1 MGYELDGDGRRRL
14 DEYFGEIGVALHNKK
29 RRESFAVYA
38 HGLLSNLE
46 RKSAE
51 PIAAAA
57 SGHPARCDASHQRL
71 LHFAADSPW
80 RDWDARQVAARHVV
94 AAMSAR
100 EPVTTWIIDDTG
112 FLKQG
117 THSVGVQRQYTGT
130 AGKITN
136 CQIGVTLSVAT
147 RSAHAPI
154 DAELYLPESWASDPL
169 RRKECK
175 VPDEV
180 GFKTK
185 HELALDMIARAVD
198 AGIPGQI
205 LLGDS
210 GYGDSYALRETVRV
224 LGFDYALGIHATT
237 TLWLLDRAGRRRGD
251 AQRAR
256 AVALSLGRK
265 AFRRITWREG
275 TKGKLSSQFALR
287 RVKVA
292 HDDGTDA
299 GAREPLWLLIE
310 WPDGEKEPTKYALT
324 TLPRT
329 MSKKQIVRIVKER
342 WRTEAVYQEMKSEL
356 GLDHFE
362 GRSFRGW
369 HHHVSVVL
377 CCYAFV
383 VGERLRHFPP
393 SEGRQGRGPEIDL
406 AA

>member
-1 MGYELDGDGRRRL
+1 MGYELDVEGRGRL
-14 DEYFGEIGVALHNKK
+14 ESYFAEVGVALNNKR
-29 RRESFAVYA
+29 RRESFAIYA
-38 HGLLSNLE
+38 YGLLSNLE

-51 PIAAAA
+51 PIASAAI
-57 SGHPARCDASHQRL
+57 GHPARCDASHQRL

-80 RDWDARQVAARHVV
+80 SDRDVRCVAAQHVV

-112 FLKQG
+112 FPKQG

-130 AGKITN
+130 SGKISN
-136 CQIGVTLSVAT
+136 CQIGVTLTVAT

-154 DAELYLPESWASDPL
+154 DAELYLPESWANDPL

-175 VPDEV
+175 IPDDV
-180 GFKTK
+180 RFKTK
-185 HELALDMIARAVD
+185 HELALDMITRAVD
-198 AGIPGQI
+198 AGIPGEI
-205 LLGDS
+205 LLADS
-210 GYGDSYALRETVRV
+210 AYGDSCDFRSTVRV
-224 LGFDYALGIHATT
+224 LGLDYALGIHATT
-237 TLWLLDRAGRRRGD
+237 TMWLLDRASRRRGD
-251 AQRAR
+251 AQTAR
-256 AVALSLGRK
+256 SLALSLGRG

-275 TKGKLSSQFALR
+275 TKAKLRSRFALR
-287 RVKVA
+287 RVKTA
-292 HDDGTDA
+292 HDDGIDA
-299 GAREPLWLLIE
+299 SNREPLWLLIE

-342 WRTEAVYQEMKSEL
+342 WRTEAAYEEMKGEL

-383 VGERLRHFPP
+383 IGERLRHFPP
-393 SEGRQGRGPEIDL
+393 ARGRQGRGHEITL

>member
-14 DEYFGEIGVALHNKK
+14 DEYFGEIGVALHNKR

-38 HGLLSNLE
+38 YGLLSNLE

-57 SGHPARCDASHQRL
+57 SGHPGRCDAFHQRL

-80 RDWDARQVAARHVV
+80 CDRDVRRVAARYVV

-117 THSVGVQRQYTGT
+117 RHSVGVQRQYTGT

-136 CQIGVTLSVAT
+136 CQVGVTLSVAT

-154 DAELYLPESWASDPL
+154 DAELYLPESWANAPL
-169 RRKECK
+169 RREECK
-175 VPDEV
+175 IPEEV
-180 GFKTK
+180 RFKTK
-185 HELALDMIARAVD
+185 HEQAIDMVVRAVED
-198 AGIPGQI
+198 GVPGQI

-210 GYGDSYALRETVRV
+210 GYGDSHALRETVRAF
-224 LGFDYALGIHATT
+224 GFDYALGIHATT
-237 TLWLLDRAGRRRGD
+237 SLWMLDGAGRRRGH
-251 AQRAR
+251 AQSAR
-256 AVALSLGRK
+256 EVAISLGRG
-265 AFRRITWREG
+265 AFRRITWRQA
-275 TKGKLSSQFALR
+275 TKSKLSSRFAFR
-287 RVKVA
+287 RAKVA

-299 GAREPLWLLIE
+299 AAREPLWLLVE

-393 SEGRQGRGPEIDL
+393 SQGRQGAGPENIL

>member
-1 MGYELDGDGRRRL
+1 ME
-14 DEYFGEIGVALHNKK
+14 EYFAEIGVALNNKR

-80 RDWDARQVAARHVV
+80 SDHAVRCVAARHVV
-94 AAMSAR
+94 SAMSAR
-100 EPVTTWIIDDTG
+100 EPVTSWIIDDTG
-112 FLKQG
+112 FPKQG

-154 DAELYLPESWASDPL
+154 DAELYLPESWANDPV

-175 VPDEV
+175 VPDHV
-180 GFKTK
+180 CFKTK
-185 HELALDMIARAVD
+185 HELALDMITRAVD
-198 AGIPGQI
+198 AKIPGRI
-205 LLGDS
+205 LLADS
-210 GYGDSYALRETVRV
+210 GYGDSCDFRNTVRV

-237 TLWLLDRAGRRRGD
+237 TMWLLDRANRRRGE
-251 AQRAR
+251 AETAR
-256 AVALSLGRK
+256 AIALALGDG

-275 TKGKLSSQFALR
+275 TKTKLSSRFALR
-287 RVKVA
+287 RVKTA

-299 GAREPLWLLIE
+299 SAREPLWLLIE
-310 WPDGEKEPTKYALT
+310 WPAGEKEPTKYALT

-329 MSKKQIVRIVKER
+329 MSKKQIVRTVKER
-342 WRTEAVYQEMKSEL
+342 WRTEAAYQEMKGEL

-393 SEGRQGRGPEIDL
+393 AQGRQGRGPEIGV

>member
-1 MGYELDGDGRRRL
+1 MGYELDGEGRSRL
-14 DEYFGEIGVALHNKK
+14 DGYFAEIGVALSNKK
-29 RRESFAVYA
+29 RRESFAIYA

-57 SGHPARCDASHQRL
+57 SGDPTTCDAAHQRL

-80 RDWDARQVAARHVV
+80 SDRDVRCVAARNVV
-94 AAMSAR
+94 EAMSAR
-100 EPVTTWIIDDTG
+100 EPVTTWIVDDTG
-112 FLKQG
+112 FPKQG

-154 DAELYLPESWASDPL
+154 DAELYLPESWANDPV
-169 RRKECK
+169 RRHECK
-175 VPDEV
+175 IPDDV
-180 GFKTK
+180 HFKTK
-185 HELALDMIARAVD
+185 HELALDMIARAVE
-198 AGIPGQI
+198 AGIPGRI

-210 GYGDSYALRETVRV
+210 GYGDSCEFRNSVRA

-237 TLWLLDRAGRRRGD
+237 KMWPLDRAERRRGE
-251 AQRAR
+251 AQTAR
-256 AVALSLGRK
+256 AIAASLGHG
-265 AFRRITWREG
+265 AVRRITWREG
-275 TKGKLSSQFALR
+275 SNGKLSSRFALR

-292 HDDGTDA
+292 HDDGSEPA
-299 GAREPLWLLIE
+299 AREPLWLLIE
-310 WPDGEKEPTKYALT
+310 WPYGEKEPTKYALT

-329 MSKKQIVRIVKER
+329 MSKKQLVRIVKER
-342 WRTEAVYQEMKSEL
+342 WRTEAAYEEMKGEL

-393 SEGRQGRGPEIDL
+393 SQGREGAGREIIL

>member
-1 MGYELDGDGRRRL
+1 LDG
-14 DEYFGEIGVALHNKK
+14 YFAEIGVALNNKK
-29 RRESFAVYA
+29 RRESFAIYA
-38 HGLLSNLE
+38 YGLLSNLE

-57 SGHPARCDASHQRL
+57 IGHPARCHASHQRL

-80 RDWDARQVAARHVV
+80 SDGDVRCVAARHVV
-94 AAMSAR
+94 AAMSSR

-112 FLKQG
+112 FPKQG

-130 AGKITN
+130 TGKISN
-136 CQIGVTLSVAT
+136 CQIGVTLTIAT

-154 DAELYLPESWASDPL
+154 DAELYLPESWANDPL

-175 VPDEV
+175 IPDDV
-180 GFKTK
+180 RFKTK
-185 HELALDMIARAVD
+185 HELALDMITRAVD
-198 AGIPGQI
+198 AGIPGEI
-205 LLGDS
+205 LLADS
-210 GYGDSYALRETVRV
+210 AYGDSCEFRDTVRIF
-224 LGFDYALGIHATT
+224 GFDYALGIHATT
-237 TLWLLDRAGRRRGD
+237 TMWLLDRANRRRGE
-251 AQRAR
+251 AQTAR
-256 AVALSLGRK
+256 SLAISLGRG

-275 TKGKLSSQFALR
+275 TKAKLRSRFALR

-299 GAREPLWLLIE
+299 TTREPLWLLIE

-329 MSKKQIVRIVKER
+329 MTKKQIVRTVKER
-342 WRTEAVYQEMKSEL
+342 WRTEAAYQEMKGEL

-383 VGERLRHFPP
+383 IGERLRHFPP
-393 SEGRQGRGPEIDL
+393 PQGRQGRGPEITL